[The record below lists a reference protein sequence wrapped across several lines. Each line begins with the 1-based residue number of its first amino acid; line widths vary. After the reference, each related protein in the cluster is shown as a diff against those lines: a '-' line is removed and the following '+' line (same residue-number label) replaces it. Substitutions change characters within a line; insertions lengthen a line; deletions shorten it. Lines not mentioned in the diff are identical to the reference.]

1 MNGFIRLSLLPL
13 LLCGCTVASPT
24 PDISVKQETKV
35 EQQANSRVKDG
46 DTVYI
51 NEVEWRLRCIDAPET
66 YKNESNP
73 GQPLGQDAT
82 EYLKEVILNEGIVMK
97 EVSTKQSYG
106 RSLGVPYTK
115 NNSNISIM
123 LLKKGLALVEPRY
136 TNCEDMD
143 RYYEAQRYAEQ
154 NSLGVWGLENMV
166 TPWDYRHSR

>member
-1 MNGFIRLSLLPL
+1 MNGFIRLSLLTL
-13 LLCGCTVASPT
+13 LLGGCTRVAFT

-35 EQQANSRVKDG
+35 EQQANFKVNDG

-51 NEVEWRLRCIDAPET
+51 NEVEWRFRCIDAPET

-82 EYLKEVILNEGIVMK
+82 EYLEKVILNEGIVIK
-97 EVSTKQSYG
+97 EVSPQQSYG
-106 RSLGVPYTK
+106 RSLGVPYT
-115 NNSNISIM
+115 NSNKNISIM
-123 LLKKGLALVEPRY
+123 LLEKGYAVIEPRY
-136 TNCEDMD
+136 TDCENMD
-143 RYYEAQRYAEQ
+143 RYYEAQEYAQQ